1 MVATGDACLRCGASL
16 SLMERLSLEDAVEV
30 PGMGSLC
37 PNCYRN
43 SRPKNTPA
51 TLNPEGSGYFF
62 LQQAETPGVGRLRI

>member
-37 PNCYRN
+37 PNCYREL
-43 SRPKNTPA
+43 SAEEYAR
-51 TLNPEGSGYFF
+51 YFKS
-62 LQQAETPGVGRLRI
+62 